1 MERIYKELKGFD
13 CYEIRKD
20 FPILEREINGYPL
33 VYLDNAATTQK
44 PISVIEAEKN
54 FYERS
59 NANVHRAVHTL
70 SYESSQLY
78 EEARKKI
85 AKFISAKSWEEIV
98 FTRNATEAINL
109 VAYGWGLH
117 NLKKGDEVLI
127 TVMEHHSNFVPWQM
141 LRDLK
146 GVDLKVLDIDENGKL
161 RLDNLRE
168 LLSERTKIVSL
179 VHVSNVL
186 GYKNPVKLIVEE
198 ARKVGAL
205 ILVDAAQSLPHI
217 PVNVSELD
225 CDFLVASGHKMLG
238 PTGIGFLYGRR
249 KLLEEMEPFNYGG
262 DMIDKVTIEKT
273 TWNELP
279 WKFEAGTPNISGV
292 IGLGAAVDYLDG
304 IDMNEVK
311 NYEGFL
317 NNYTLER
324 LTEVPGIEF
333 YGPKDVERLGVFT
346 FNLKGIHPHDVA
358 WILDEEGIEVRSGHH
373 CAQPLMRRLRIE
385 NAVRASTYLYN
396 TKEEI
401 DKLIDALR
409 KVQKIFG
416 N

>member
-1 MERIYKELKGFD
+1 MERAYEGLKMFD
-13 CYEIRKD
+13 PYEIRKD
-20 FPILEREINGYPL
+20 FPILERKIRGKTL

-44 PISVIEAEKN
+44 PRSVINALRN
-54 FYERS
+54 FYERT

-78 EEARKKI
+78 EESHKKV
-85 AKFISAKSWEEIV
+85 AKFIGAKSWQEIV

-127 TVMEHHSNFVPWQM
+127 TIMEHHSNFVPWQM

-238 PTGIGFLYGRR
+238 PTGVGFLYGKRN
-249 KLLEEMEPFNYGG
+249 LLEAMEPFNYGG

-292 IGLGAAVDYLDG
+292 IGLGAAVDYLVG
-304 IDMNEVK
+304 IGMNEVK
-311 NYEGFL
+311 NYEWFL

-324 LTEVPGIEF
+324 LTEVPGIEL

-373 CAQPLMRRLRIE
+373 CAQPLMRRLRME

-401 DKLIDALR
+401 DKLIDALI
-409 KVQKIFG
+409 KVQKLFG